1 MAETVIQPAS
11 YVIRQYDG
19 TTPVSEEFMPASTP
33 VADVQA
39 RAMELEFADPNFQT
53 VWYLRGE
60 VTETQE
66 DIPLPGT
73 VIEKDVGT
81 KRFFD
86 IEGATAE
93 TATVNDGAELP
104 LLFMLEDPQPGDV
117 IKFFDENG
125 VQVAEVML

>member
-1 MAETVIQPAS
+1 MLIDPSISSAYPEI
-11 YVIRQYDG
+11 
-19 TTPVSEEFMPASTP
+19 TPMRLLYSWEREPASTP
-33 VADVQA
+33 IADVQA
-39 RAMELEFADPNFQT
+39 RAMELEVLSSNLQT

-93 TATVNDGAELP
+93 TAFIGTTELP
-104 LLFMLEDPQPGDV
+104 LVFMLENPVAGQTV
-117 IKFFDENG
+117 EFFDENN
-125 VQVAEVML
+125 VKVAEVTL